1 VKVLVTGSAG
11 FVGRN
16 LCVTL
21 SRTQGVELL
30 EYDVT
35 SPPSTLEACLASA
48 DLIFHLAGVNRPQSV
63 DEFHTGN
70 AGLTEE
76 ICHKL
81 LAAGRKPKI
90 VLSSS
95 VQAESDNPYGTS
107 KRKAESAL
115 RDYAGQSGASAVVYR
130 LKNLFGKWCR
140 PNYNSVTATFCHNIA
155 NNLPIQISDP
165 RNLVDLTYIDDVVA
179 AFMTE
184 LTDTRPGFRMADP
197 LPSHPINLGD
207 LAALVTSFRDSR
219 RTLVLPDF
227 SQPFVRALYA
237 TYLSYLPTDAFAYG
251 LDIKTDNRGSLAE
264 WIKQPGIGQ
273 VFISHTKPGI
283 TRGNH
288 FHHTKVEKF
297 LVVQGEA
304 VVRFRQI
311 QGEQVVEYPV
321 KGEEYKVVD
330 IPPGFTHS
338 IENVG
343 SGDLVTLFWSS
354 QVFDQAHP
362 DTTFDPVIK
371 QGKPT

>member
-1 VKVLVTGSAG
+1 MKILVTGSAG

-16 LCVTL
+16 LCVVL
-21 SRTQGVELL
+21 ARTDGVELF
-30 EYDVT
+30 EYDVGN
-35 SPPSTLEACLASA
+35 PDANLEVGLANA
-48 DLIFHLAGVNRPQSV
+48 DLIFHLAGVNRPKTV

-81 LAAGRKPKI
+81 LSLGRKPKI

-95 VQAESDNPYGTS
+95 VQAESENPYGLS
-107 KRKAESAL
+107 KRQAEAAL
-115 RDYAGQSGASAVVYR
+115 RDYAERSGAPAVVHR

-155 NNLPIQISDP
+155 NGLPIQISDP
-165 RNLVDLTYIDDVVA
+165 RNIVDLTYVDDVVSAFLA
-179 AFMTE
+179 A
-184 LTDTRPGFRMADP
+184 LTDSRPDFRMAEP
-197 LPSHPINLGD
+197 LPSHQITLGD
-207 LAALVTSFRDSR
+207 LAALVTSFHDLRQ
-219 RTLVLPDF
+219 TLLLPDF
-227 SQPFVRALYA
+227 SRPFVRALYA
-237 TYLSYLPTDAFAYG
+237 TYLSYLPKNAFAYG

-273 VFISHTKPGI
+273 VFISRTKPGI

-288 FHHTKVEKF
+288 YHHTKVEKF

-311 QGEQVVEYPV
+311 QGEEVIEYPV
-321 KGEEYKVVD
+321 RGENYKVVD
-330 IPPGFTHS
+330 IPPGYTHS

-343 SGDLVTLFWSS
+343 SGELVTLFWSS
-354 QVFDQAHP
+354 QIFDPRQR
-362 DTTFDPVIK
+362 DTVFDPVIK